1 MSNVTETCIE
11 RLRNRIS
18 FNPDIPRKIRTV
30 LVGARGFMDETKQ
43 FDAEGLRQYVH
54 KDKKFWPKLKA
65 HIENYENKQDCID
78 FYNNL

>member
-1 MSNVTETCIE
+1 MLNQVKANTTVHDIEVVSNVTETCIE

-43 FDAEGLRQYVH
+43 FDAEGLWSEEQLTYVEE
-54 KDKKFWPKLKA
+54 A
-65 HIENYENKQDCID
+65 
-78 FYNNL
+78 